1 MCPPAVSLTNHISSS
16 ARVGGTPAG
25 TLPTFLSLC
34 LSVALAAEVA
44 VSPMLPGFTH
54 MLRHRRAG
62 IVLGTEQAALF

>member
-1 MCPPAVSLTNHISSS
+1 MSPAASLTNQILSS

-25 TLPTFLSLC
+25 TLLSLCLC

-62 IVLGTEQAALF
+62 IVLGTEQSALF